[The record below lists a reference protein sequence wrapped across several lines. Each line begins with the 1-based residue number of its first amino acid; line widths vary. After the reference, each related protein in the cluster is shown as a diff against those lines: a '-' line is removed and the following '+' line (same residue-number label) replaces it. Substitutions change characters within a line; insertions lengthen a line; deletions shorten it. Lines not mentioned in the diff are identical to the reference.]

1 MPSYESVVEV
11 VSDEEVDE
19 EVDDEVDFLG
29 EDWLFPEAGG
39 GAGAGGEWMACRSF
53 RPGVAG
59 SGQGGASGPNSGPQG
74 TGSGSMDPL
83 SVGAGGWTAA
93 GAVGGGAVDA
103 VDVRVGGLSTES
115 ADE

>member
-11 VSDEEVDE
+11 VSDEDE

-29 EDWLFPEAGG
+29 VDWLFPEVGV
-39 GAGAGGEWMACRSF
+39 GAGAGGGAMACRSF
-53 RPGVAG
+53 RPGVVAAG

-74 TGSGSMDPL
+74 TGSMEPL

-93 GAVGGGAVDA
+93 GGGGLVDA
-103 VDVRVGGLSTES
+103 GVLAIDSVDE
-115 ADE
+115 